1 MRGYKYEPQP
11 SVAAGFGVEESTVAL
26 EAIYQYSLDLD
37 DDELRVFAAI
47 FIELLAR
54 KWGPKLVVRVLG
66 TSIGH
71 LAEVM
76 QDPEENWE

>member
-37 DDELRVFAAI
+37 EDELMVFASI
-47 FIELLAR
+47 FIDQLAR